1 MTVGPTPLSLGAPPA
16 SGEQPDRFAN
26 QHERSDDPLVEAIRC
41 AHLPMLISDA
51 RAPHNPIIFVNDA
64 FLKLTG
70 YAREEILG
78 HSCAFL
84 QGPETDPTTVRQI
97 SLRLAAGQDVS
108 VEILNYRK
116 DGSCFWNGLHISPV
130 RMAGGEVRHFFASQS
145 DVSEKKAQELQLRD
159 SAASLERSVESRTE
173 ALLVALEQKTVLLHE
188 VDHRVKNNL
197 QLISALMLLQ
207 ARRAGD
213 PTVKAALQRMLER
226 LNAISTVHRRLFQSD
241 DAASFDLAEFMRDLA
256 ADLSGS
262 ISRDEIAVELTL
274 EPVSVPANQAAPIA
288 LLLNEILTNS
298 LHHAFPEDRGG
309 TVVLSLR
316 RDDTGYHIHISDDGV
331 GRGEHKPGFGSTII
345 DLLGRQLKATL
356 NYSDAAP
363 GAAVHIRIP
372 DSPARAVNA

>member
-1 MTVGPTPLSLGAPPA
+1 MTDDA
-16 SGEQPDRFAN
+16 QDRFAN

-51 RAPHNPIIFVNDA
+51 RAPHNPLIFANDA
-64 FLKLTG
+64 FLKMTG
-70 YAREEILG
+70 YSREEILG
-78 HSCAFL
+78 RSCAFM
-84 QGPETDPTTVRQI
+84 QGPETDPATVREI
-97 SLRLAAGQDVS
+97 NERLAAGQDVS
-108 VEILNYRK
+108 VEVLNYRK
-116 DGSCFWNGLHISPV
+116 DGSSFWNALHISPV
-130 RMAGGEVRHFFASQS
+130 RLADGEVRHYFASQS
-145 DVSEKKAQELQLRD
+145 DVSDKKAREFQLRD
-159 SAASLERSVESRTE
+159 STAHLERSVESRTHDLSE
-173 ALLVALEQKTVLLHE
+173 ALEQKTVLLHE

-213 PTVKAALQRMLER
+213 PAVKAALQRMLER

-262 ISRDEIAVELTL
+262 IARDEIALELTL

-298 LHHAFPEDRGG
+298 LHHAFPEERGG
-309 TVVLSLR
+309 TVILSLR
-316 RDDTGYHIHISDDGV
+316 RDETGYHIHIADDGV
-331 GRGEHKPGFGSTII
+331 GRGDRPPGFGSTII

-356 NYSDAAP
+356 DYSDATP

-372 DSPARAVNA
+372 DPVAPLVSA